1 MAMSSWREGEGNGNG
16 EGESESR
23 REARDQEREEG
34 ASSPFYSGPG
44 LPGYC
49 QVTVGRSIPG
59 YCQVT
64 VGWSLD
70 RMLTLHPSQNYF
82 FQNYFLIKNFKKDLF
97 VHFMYMSTLL
107 LSSETPEEGIRP
119 NYKWL

>member
-44 LPGYC
+44 LSGCC
-49 QVTVGRSIPG
+49 QVIVGRTIPG
-59 YCQVT
+59 YCQVIG
-64 VGWSLD
+64 GWSLD
-70 RMLTLHPSQNYF
+70 RMLTVSAWSPLRSHIIS
-82 FQNYFLIKNFKKDLF
+82 
-97 VHFMYMSTLL
+97 
-107 LSSETPEEGIRP
+107 
-119 NYKWL
+119 